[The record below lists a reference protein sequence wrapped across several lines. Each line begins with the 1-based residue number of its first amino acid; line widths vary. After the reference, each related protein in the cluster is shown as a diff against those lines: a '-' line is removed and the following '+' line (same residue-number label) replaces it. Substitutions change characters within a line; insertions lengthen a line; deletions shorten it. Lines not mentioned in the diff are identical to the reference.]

1 MSESGTLDVIVRRED
16 NLLIPAI
23 FTAGKV
29 PARPLHLPAREEALL
44 PGGVFPLLRRVLAPA
59 PAPAP
64 APQQGGLQ
72 HTREVLLALKVT
84 LNPASEPRSSQQIHI
99 SNHQD

>member
-1 MSESGTLDVIVRRED
+1 MSESGTLDVIVSRED
-16 NLLIPAI
+16 NLLILAI
-23 FTAGKV
+23 FNAGKV

-44 PGGVFPLLRRVLAPA
+44 PGGVFPLLRRIL
-59 PAPAP
+59 AP

>member
-1 MSESGTLDVIVRRED
+1 MSLSAED
-16 NLLIPAI
+16 NLLILAI
-23 FTAGKV
+23 FNAGKV

-44 PGGVFPLLRRVLAPA
+44 PGGVFPLLRRILAPA
-59 PAPAP
+59 P
-64 APQQGGLQ
+64 QHSGLQ

>member
-1 MSESGTLDVIVRRED
+1 MSVED
-16 NLLIPAI
+16 NLLILAI

-44 PGGVFPLLRRVLAPA
+44 PGGVFPLLRRIL
-59 PAPAP
+59 APAP

>member
-1 MSESGTLDVIVRRED
+1 MSLSAED
-16 NLLIPAI
+16 NILILAI
-23 FTAGKV
+23 FNAGKV

-44 PGGVFPLLRRVLAPA
+44 PGGVFPLLRRILAPA
-59 PAPAP
+59 PAP
-64 APQQGGLQ
+64 QHSGLQ

>member
-1 MSESGTLDVIVRRED
+1 MSGSGTLDVIVSRED
-16 NLLIPAI
+16 NLLILAI
-23 FTAGKV
+23 FNAGKV

-44 PGGVFPLLRRVLAPA
+44 PGGVFPLLRRILA